1 MYVYGKNVAKEVIN
15 KAKQIY
21 VVDTFKDAQILAS
34 LKDKKVNYVNNSYL
48 DKMVKGNHQGIV
60 IEIEDFKYT
69 DLDEITKKENCFLVV
84 LDHIEDPHNLGAVV
98 RTCEAAGV
106 DGIIL
111 PKNRSVQ
118 VNETVMKVSAGTL
131 DRVKIA
137 CVTNLNNTIKDLKQ
151 KGFWFIG
158 TDMNAT
164 DYKTIDYTGNIA
176 IVIGNEGSGMNHLT
190 KQQMDFMATIPMKG
204 TVNSLNAS
212 VAAGIII
219 FEASTRR

>member
-1 MYVYGKNVAKEVIN
+1 MYVYGKNATKEVIN
-15 KAKQIY
+15 KIKKVYLSDA
-21 VVDTFKDAQILAS
+21 FKDTQVLEL
-34 LKDKKVNYVNNSYL
+34 LKDKKIEYVNNSNL
-48 DKMVKGNHQGIV
+48 DKMVKGNHQGI
-60 IEIEDFKYT
+60 IAEIDDYKYT
-69 DLDEITKKENCFLVV
+69 NLEDIISKENCFLII
-84 LDHIEDPHNLGAVV
+84 LDHIEDPHNLGAIV

-106 DGIIL
+106 DGIII

-164 DYKTIDYTGNIA
+164 DYKKIDYSGNIA